1 MEIIIMI
8 IIFWKASQY
17 IMSASGTNQDNL
29 QFSSCSLE
37 EINKKIE
44 AILSDSHQ
52 QCFVER
58 EQVRLRVA

>member
-1 MEIIIMI
+1 MEIII

-17 IMSASGTNQDNL
+17 IMSASGTNQDTL
-29 QFSSCSLE
+29 KFSSCSLE

-44 AILSDSHQ
+44 SILRDSHQ